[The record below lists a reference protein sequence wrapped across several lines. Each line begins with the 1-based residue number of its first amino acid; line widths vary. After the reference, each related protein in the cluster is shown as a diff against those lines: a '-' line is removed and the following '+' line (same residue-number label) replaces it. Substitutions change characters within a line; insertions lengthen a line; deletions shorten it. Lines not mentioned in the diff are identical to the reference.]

1 VVFAVPITRTR
12 RGSPTHVEV
21 EPGSSGLAA
30 TSYARCEDLRAISVD
45 RLERR
50 FGVLE
55 DVTLLRVETILRRLL
70 AL

>member
-1 VVFAVPITRTR
+1 
-12 RGSPTHVEV
+12 
-21 EPGSSGLAA
+21 
-30 TSYARCEDLRAISVD
+30 VD
-45 RLERR
+45 RLEQR